1 MRFRGFPA
9 RTAFV
14 RWGLAAVGIGIV
26 LGGTAPT
33 AIRLLSELLATHAG
47 MVPWISS
54 RLFGFIAYGVLA
66 GSVVYGLLL
75 STKLLDVIA
84 HRPITFTLH
93 QDLASVGLGLA
104 GIHGALLGLDRTVP
118 TSLVQIA
125 VPFATDYRPLWVGF
139 GQLAFWIAAGR
150 RRELLCPT
158 PDWPARLARAPL
170 RDVPVV
176 RRRDRAR
183 TGHGTDTAGWGWWIY
198 LVATDVVVFLFV
210 YRIAMSVAGRRR
222 QAAPARVGP
231 AAEPGSARLLAGAML
246 EK

>member
-1 MRFRGFPA
+1 MRFRGFSA

-66 GSVVYGLLL
+66 GSVAYGLLL

-139 GQLAFWIAAGR
+139 GQLAFWIAAVVV
-150 RRELLCPT
+150 
-158 PDWPARLARAPL
+158 ASFH
-170 RDVPVV
+170 V
-176 RRRDRAR
+176 RRRIGQRAWR
-183 TGHGTDTAGWGWWIY
+183 VLHYATFLSFVGATAHGLGAGTDTAGWGWWIY

-210 YRIAMSVAGRRR
+210 YRVVMSFSSRRR

-231 AAEPGSARLLAGAML
+231 AAEPGSSRLLAGAML